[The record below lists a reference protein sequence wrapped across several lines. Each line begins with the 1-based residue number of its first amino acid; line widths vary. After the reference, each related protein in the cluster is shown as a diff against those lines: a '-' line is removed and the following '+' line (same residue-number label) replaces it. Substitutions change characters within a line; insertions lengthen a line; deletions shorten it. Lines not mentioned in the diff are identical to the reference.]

1 MALDI
6 GNKIFFTVTMV
17 TISILQNISLREVSK
32 YRVFSG
38 LYFPAFGLNTLRYSV
53 SLRIQPEC
61 GKLRTRKNSVFGHF
75 SRKVFQLVLGYS

>member
-38 LYFPAFGLNTLRYSV
+38 LYFLAFGLNT
-53 SLRIQPEC
+53 
-61 GKLRTRKNSVFGHF
+61 
-75 SRKVFQLVLGYS
+75 